1 MMSAEVATLGL
12 LKIKVFWNKGY
23 DVKSSAHDLTNKVL
37 SGESNYIL
45 DLIMWPVA
53 KGLKLSQKIFGA
65 NFNVCRSC
73 REKLVGERGGGGGD
87 GLFATHPQ

>member
-1 MMSAEVATLGL
+1 MSAEVATLGL
-12 LKIKVFWNKGY
+12 LKIKLFWNKGY

-53 KGLKLSQKIFGA
+53 KGLKLSQKVLGA

-73 REKLVGERGGGGGD
+73 RGKTGGGTEG
-87 GLFATHPQ
+87 GLFATHPQYG